1 MFGKM
6 FLYTSGTKRIREIFY
21 RQYIDNRKS
30 YCYSRYNISGKQFLQ
45 KTAHEKIFIGK
56 PLEFDREEF
65 LKQLQELKK
74 EAYQDGEHI
83 RESVRAI
90 VSTYRYQ

>member
-1 MFGKM
+1 MEIKGILFDKD
-6 FLYTSGTKRIREIFY
+6 GTL
-21 RQYIDNRKS
+21 IDFFKVWEPA
-30 YCYSRYNISGKQFLQ
+30 I
-45 KTAHEKIFIGK
+45 K
-56 PLEFDREEF
+56 PVLERLLAQLGLEFDREEF